1 MFLHIGLDEGE
12 WEFENVGPGSEE
24 WFGDVC
30 GACAVDEG
38 GEVDEAFVGGRGGYI
53 EGKSDHEHLV
63 EGENART
70 WNGRTFRIR
79 RLGSRLRGN
88 VR

>member
-38 GEVDEAFVGGRGGYI
+38 GEVDEAFVGGRGG
-53 EGKSDHEHLV
+53 
-63 EGENART
+63 
-70 WNGRTFRIR
+70 FRIR